1 MTIEIILDGN
11 KKQFRPFDVIEGKII
26 YNLVK
31 PCATIQVDL
40 AWTTI
45 GKGTTDSCAVDSTG
59 VSTMGKISGDGRFRL
74 AVPAGP
80 YSFSGKLVSI
90 VWLVSCGAESD
101 LDIAET
107 EITISPSGKELVI

>member
-1 MTIEIILDGN
+1 MIEIILDGG
-11 KKQFRPFDVIEGKII
+11 KKHFSPFDTIEGKIVF
-26 YNLVK
+26 NLVK
-31 PCATIQVDL
+31 PCENIEIDL
-40 AWTTI
+40 AWTTV
-45 GKGTTDSCAVDSTG
+45 GKGTTDSCSVDSSG
-59 VSTMGKISGDGRFRL
+59 VSTMGKISGEGRFRL

-107 EITISPSGKELVI
+107 EIVISPTGREVVV